1 MQKFKEAIMLKI
13 LGFDIGISSIG
24 WALVENGSLKDCGVR
39 IFTKAEHPKDGSSLA
54 LPRREAR
61 GSRRRLARRK
71 GRIYAL
77 KSLISKEFELKLE
90 DYLADD
96 GTLPKAFSGKLLSPY
111 QLRYEALHRKLE
123 KEEFAR
129 VILHI
134 AKHRGYG
141 NKHAKNDDSDNESG
155 QIKKAISQNVK
166 AMQDKG
172 YESAGVFLYKEF
184 YQKVRDF
191 SEIKPAEK
199 NTQKTQEF
207 INVRN
212 KKENYARCLD
222 QKALQDEL
230 NLIFDKQRE
239 FNFTLSDKTY
249 KVIDE
254 KGEVKELDFKEAIL
268 EIAFFQRPL
277 KSFESKVGNCTFF
290 SDERRAP
297 KHSLSAMEF
306 VALGKI
312 NNLLASLSKISG
324 EVYSKEKVNELLSIV
339 MDKGEISYK
348 KLRQILILDEKIRF
362 PKDVK
367 LDYTKDD
374 AEKAKFI
381 EFGKLKAFKKAFGG
395 SFEGFSRKM
404 LDEIATLITLN
415 KSKDEL
421 KNKLQKYENLNEN
434 QREDLSNLNF
444 DKFINLSFKALN
456 RILPFMRAD
465 AENECLRYDEAVQK
479 AGLKEAAKRTSKG
492 DFLPPLNEYE
502 PYLAN
507 PVVARALSEYRK
519 VLNALLKKYGKVHK
533 IHLEFT
539 REAGISSKKRNEI
552 TNKQN
557 KQFKANEEAKK
568 RCEELGLE
576 KTAINILKCK
586 LWQQQSEICVY
597 SGTKIRPEDL
607 QNPNAL
613 QIDHIYPYSR
623 SFDDS
628 QNNKVLVFTREN
640 QEKGNQTPF
649 EAWGGTEKWT
659 KIQALVKIM
668 DKSKKKDEKIQQDE
682 ENSKKPK
689 LDPSKAI
696 RILNE
701 NFTEKEAGFIP
712 RNIVDTSYIAKL
724 TAAYTD
730 DNITFLP
737 LVENEDTSL
746 GRGILGSKR
755 HITVVSGNLTATM
768 RHHWGLENIL
778 SQSGEKDRSNHLHH
792 ALDAIIIAYANDS
805 LVKAFSDFK
814 KTKEQNKAKLLAKE
828 MQESEYKTSRRFF
841 APANF
846 ENNEAFRKEVERKIL
861 GDDENSGI
869 FVSKPPRKR
878 ARGALHKESYGS
890 ICKENDEWV
899 AKIKIQK
906 EEKNGGKTNDKERY
920 EILYKGEENIKNAFK
935 WGKIRRLNKR
945 NDTIQIGDKFAR
957 NERIIRLDIFKD
969 KKGKFYG
976 VPIYTMDFAL
986 GVLPNMACPTSVTD
1000 KKTQNLVEWVVLDS
1014 SYVFCFSLFP
1024 NDLILIKKSGMDE
1037 GVYCYYENFN
1047 PSNSSLT
1054 IAKHDNKAKEDL
1066 SDLSEDEK
1074 ILFKHKAEKGV
1085 VKIIGEGVG
1094 IRNLKIFEKY
1104 QVSPLGEV
1112 KKAEFKERENI
1123 SLKSSPK
1130 AQNEL

>member
-230 NLIFDKQRE
+230 NLIFDKQCE
-239 FNFTLSDKTY
+239 FGFTLSDKTY

-254 KGEVKELDFKEAIL
+254 KGEVKGLNFKEAIL

-381 EFGKLKAFKKAFGG
+381 EFSKLKAFKKAFGG

-421 KNKLQKYENLNEN
+421 KNKLQKYKNLSEN

-456 RILPFMRAD
+456 LILPFMRAD

-479 AGLKEAAKRTSKG
+479 AELEVAKHTSKG

-597 SGTKIRPEDL
+597 SGTKIKPEDL

-649 EAWGGTEKWT
+649 EAWGRTEKWT

-668 DKSKKKDEKIQQDE
+668 DKSKKKDEKTQQDE

-755 HITVVSGNLTATM
+755 HITVVNGNLTATM

-878 ARGALHKESYGS
+878 ARGALHKETFKSIDDEILLETYGGKNNP
-890 ICKENDEWV
+890 KE
-899 AKIKIQK
+899 IQK
-906 EEKNGGKTNDKERY
+906 EGVNRA
-920 EILYKGEENIKNAFK
+920 IKL
-935 WGKIRRLNKR
+935 GKIR
-945 NDTIQIGDKFAR
+945 QIGGKIAD
-957 NERIIRLDIFKD
+957 NGTMIRVDIFKD
-969 KKGKFYG
+969 KKGKFYA
-976 VPIYTMDFAL
+976 VPIYTMDFAR
-986 GVLPNMACPTSVTD
+986 GILPNRAVVSGKD
-1000 KKTQNLVEWVVLDS
+1000 KDGIIKEWLEMNEE
-1014 SYVFCFSLFP
+1014 YEFCFSLFKD
-1024 NDLILIKKSGMDE
+1024 DLILVQKKEME
-1037 GVYCYYENFN
+1037 KAQLCYFTGFD
-1047 PSNSSLT
+1047 SS
-1054 IAKHDNKAKEDL
+1054 ISVIIIEKHDNL
-1066 SDLSEDEK
+1066 FVNLSENEK
-1074 ILFKHKAEKGV
+1074 ILFNEVEKQRGRT
-1085 VKIIGEGVG
+1085 G
-1094 IRNLKIFEKY
+1094 IQNLKIFEKY

>member
-1 MQKFKEAIMLKI
+1 MDSYKI

-155 QIKKAISQNVK
+155 QIKKAISQNTK

-191 SEIKPAEK
+191 NKIKPAEK

-249 KVIDE
+249 KVVDE
-254 KGEVKELDFKEAIL
+254 KGEVKGLDFKEAIL

-277 KSFESKVGNCTFF
+277 KSFESKVGKCTFF
-290 SDERRAP
+290 SDEWRAP

-312 NNLLASLSKISG
+312 INLLASLSKISG

-381 EFGKLKAFKKAFGG
+381 EFSKLKAFKKAFGG
-395 SFEGFSRKM
+395 SFEGFSRKT

-421 KNKLQKYENLNEN
+421 KNKLQKYENLSEN

-456 RILPFMRAD
+456 LILPLMRKG
-465 AENECLRYDEAVQK
+465 LRYDEAVQK
-479 AGLKEAAKRTSKG
+479 AGLEVAKHTSKG

-597 SGTKIRPEDL
+597 SGTKIKPEDL

-668 DKSKKKDEKIQQDE
+668 DKSKKKDEKTQQDE

-755 HITVVSGNLTATM
+755 HITVISGNLTATM

-878 ARGALHKESYGS
+878 ARGALHKETFKSIDKNLLETYGGKNNP
-890 ICKENDEWV
+890 KE
-899 AKIKIQK
+899 IQK
-906 EEKNGGKTNDKERY
+906 EGVNRA
-920 EILYKGEENIKNAFK
+920 IKL
-935 WGKIRRLNKR
+935 GKIR
-945 NDTIQIGDKFAR
+945 QIGGKIAD
-957 NERIIRLDIFKD
+957 NGTMIRVDIFKD
-969 KKGKFYG
+969 KKGKFYA
-976 VPIYTMDFAL
+976 VPIYTMDFAM
-986 GVLPNMACPTSVTD
+986 GILPNRAVVGGKD
-1000 KKTQNLVEWVVLDS
+1000 KDGIIKEWLEMNEE
-1014 SYVFCFSLFP
+1014 YEFCFSLFKD
-1024 NDLILIKKSGMDE
+1024 DLILVQKKEME
-1037 GVYCYYENFN
+1037 KAELCYFTKFT
-1047 PSNSSLT
+1047 SSSAT
-1054 IAKHDNKAKEDL
+1054 INVEKHDNHFYTLTQNQKLLFATATPKE
-1066 SDLSEDEK
+1066 
-1074 ILFKHKAEKGV
+1074 V
-1085 VKIIGEGVG
+1085 IGQSIG
-1094 IRNLKIFEKY
+1094 IQNLKIFEKY

>member
-191 SEIKPAEK
+191 NKIKPAEK

-254 KGEVKELDFKEAIL
+254 KGEVKGLDFKEAIL

-277 KSFESKVGNCTFF
+277 KSFEGKVGNCTFF

-381 EFGKLKAFKKAFGG
+381 EFSKLKAFKKAFGG

-421 KNKLQKYENLNEN
+421 KNKLQKYKNLSEN

-456 RILPFMRAD
+456 LILPFMRKG
-465 AENECLRYDEAVQK
+465 LRYDEAVQK
-479 AGLKEAAKRTSKG
+479 AELEVAKHTSKG

-597 SGTKIRPEDL
+597 SGAKIKPEDL

-668 DKSKKKDEKIQQDE
+668 DKSKKKDEKTQQDE

-878 ARGALHKESYGS
+878 ARGALHKETFKSIDDEILLETYGGKNNP
-890 ICKENDEWV
+890 KE
-899 AKIKIQK
+899 IQK
-906 EEKNGGKTNDKERY
+906 EGVNRA
-920 EILYKGEENIKNAFK
+920 IKL
-935 WGKIRRLNKR
+935 GKIR
-945 NDTIQIGDKFAR
+945 QIGGKIAD
-957 NERIIRLDIFKD
+957 NGTMIRVDIFKD
-969 KKGKFYG
+969 KKGKFYA
-976 VPIYTMDFAL
+976 VPIYTMDFAR
-986 GVLPNMACPTSVTD
+986 GILPNRAVVSGKD
-1000 KKTQNLVEWVVLDS
+1000 KDGIIKEWLEMNEE
-1014 SYVFCFSLFP
+1014 YEFCFSLFKD
-1024 NDLILIKKSGMDE
+1024 DLILVQKKEME
-1037 GVYCYYENFN
+1037 KAQLCYFTGFD
-1047 PSNSSLT
+1047 SS
-1054 IAKHDNKAKEDL
+1054 ISVIIIEKHDNL
-1066 SDLSEDEK
+1066 FVNLSENEK
-1074 ILFKHKAEKGV
+1074 ILFNEVEKQRGRT
-1085 VKIIGEGVG
+1085 G
-1094 IRNLKIFEKY
+1094 IQNLKIFEKY

>member
-24 WALVENGSLKDCGVR
+24 WAFVEDGSLKDCGVR

-71 GRIYAL
+71 GRIYTL
-77 KSLISKEFELKLE
+77 KNLICKEFELKLE
-90 DYLADD
+90 DYLAED
-96 GTLPKAFSGKLLSPY
+96 GSLPKAFSGKLLSPY
-111 QLRYEALHRKLE
+111 QLRFEALNRKLE

-129 VILHI
+129 IILHI

-141 NKHAKNDDSDNESG
+141 NKHEKDALDVSSDDKEKSEKNK
-155 QIKKAISQNVK
+155 IKNAISQNAK

-191 SEIKPAEK
+191 NEVQPSEK

-207 INVRN
+207 ANVRN
-212 KKENYARCLD
+212 KKDNYARCLH
-222 QKALQDEL
+222 QKALQEEL
-230 NLIFDKQRE
+230 ELIFKKQLE
-239 FNFTLSDKTY
+239 FGFKISDKKY

-254 KGEVKELDFKEAIL
+254 KGESKGLDFKEAIL
-268 EIAFFQRPL
+268 EITFFQRPL
-277 KSFESKVGNCTFF
+277 KSFADKIGKCTFF
-290 SDERRAP
+290 EDEPRAA
-297 KHSLSAMEF
+297 KDSMSAMEF
-306 VALGKI
+306 VALTRII
-312 NNLLASLSKISG
+312 NTLSHLSKISG
-324 EVYSKEKVNELLSIV
+324 EVYSKEKVNKLLSIV

-348 KLRQILILDEKIRF
+348 KLQILILDEKIRF

-381 EFGKLKAFKKAFGG
+381 EFSKLKAFKKAFGG

-421 KNKLQKYENLNEN
+421 KNKLQKYENLSFE
-434 QREDLSNLNF
+434 QKEKLSNLNF
-444 DKFINLSFKALN
+444 DKYINLSFKALGE
-456 RILPFMRAD
+456 ILPFMRQG
-465 AENECLRYDEAVQK
+465 LRYDEAVQK
-479 AGLKEAAKRTSKG
+479 AGLEVAKHTSKG

-607 QNPNAL
+607 QNPNVL

-689 LDPSKAI
+689 LDVSKAR

-724 TAAYTD
+724 TATYTD
-730 DNITFLP
+730 DNIEFLP

-755 HITVVSGNLTATM
+755 HITVVNGNLTATM

-814 KTKEQNKAKLLAKE
+814 KTKEQNKAKLLAKA

-861 GDDENSGI
+861 GDEENAGI

-878 ARGALHKESYGS
+878 ARGALHKETFKSIDDKKLLDAYGGS
-890 ICKENDEWV
+890 EGVQRAINL
-899 AKIKIQK
+899 
-906 EEKNGGKTNDKERY
+906 GKVR
-920 EILYKGEENIKNAFK
+920 
-935 WGKIRRLNKR
+935 
-945 NDTIQIGDKFAR
+945 QIGNKIVDNGTMVR
-957 NERIIRLDIFKD
+957 VDIFKD

-986 GVLPNMACPTSVTD
+986 GILPNRAVVGGKD
-1000 KKTQNLVEWVVLDS
+1000 KNGVIKEWLEMDEN
-1014 SYVFCFSLFP
+1014 YEFCFSLFKD
-1024 NDLILIKKSGMDE
+1024 DLILVKKKEMQE
-1037 GVYCYYENFN
+1037 AELCYYDVFT
-1047 PSNSSLT
+1047 SST
-1054 IAKHDNKAKEDL
+1054 ASISVKKHDNHFASLTQNQRLLFATATPKE
-1066 SDLSEDEK
+1066 
-1074 ILFKHKAEKGV
+1074 V
-1085 VKIIGEGVG
+1085 IGQSIG
-1094 IRNLKIFEKY
+1094 IQNLKIFEKY

-1130 AQNEL
+1130 GVK